1 MEENLCMQWVAL
13 SANRREV
20 YIATNYYPARN
31 IINNG
36 CFEKCSTQYRFIIPS
51 CKIKKRER
59 NELKCLSFKKSEDRV
74 EQVNLDLPHYKQLLL

>member
-20 YIATNYYPARN
+20 YIATNYYLARN
-31 IINNG
+31 INNNG

-51 CKIKKRER
+51 CKIKKKGDEWI
-59 NELKCLSFKKSEDRV
+59 EVFVIQKKWR
-74 EQVNLDLPHYKQLLL
+74 